1 MNVVHSSGTIT
12 IRVLPDDGPEAEEVY
27 ILQLVTASGS
37 AAIDPSANI
46 VRIIVRENIQK
57 TLQYV
62 TTLYRSLNVEIH
74 LAVWDLWEKPF
85 SLRIL
90 LKIQTLQLTFPYP
103 LDALE
108 ETQETFW

>member
-1 MNVVHSSGTIT
+1 MLNVQANIVATFLNVVHSSGTIT

-57 TLQYV
+57 HC
-62 TTLYRSLNVEIH
+62 NM
-74 LAVWDLWEKPF
+74 
-85 SLRIL
+85 
-90 LKIQTLQLTFPYP
+90 
-103 LDALE
+103 
-108 ETQETFW
+108 